1 MRLPWTGKS
10 SWRPAL
16 ASTWQVHSCEPA
28 RSVRE
33 IWQSYTL
40 GRLLSEGAERIIM
53 GFSEHIDIILNWT
66 EIYLRR
72 PSAAS
77 LICCSRSTRYCSF
90 CRRLALSDTW
100 APGTVMHLF
109 LNTLLSSR
117 TVQSATALH
126 NKSANESVS
135 KQQES
140 HWMQGWMVGQI
151 NMDGWMAGWTVDG
164 LARVKE
170 YIRYK
175 SHATLLSCIDWF
187 TMIEEVSLQISSQIY
202 LFIFLE

>member
-1 MRLPWTGKS
+1 MKITTILSIAFSYQLQKKIREKKEAWAWPKHVTSSSRSLSAEARMTLSERHVMRLPWTGKS

-28 RSVRE
+28 RSVRG

-53 GFSEHIDIILNWT
+53 GFSEHIDTILNWT
-66 EIYLRR
+66 ELYLRR

-90 CRRLALSDTW
+90 CRRLALSDAW

-117 TVQSATALH
+117 TVQPAIALH

-135 KQQES
+135 KQ
-140 HWMQGWMVGQI
+140 
-151 NMDGWMAGWTVDG
+151 
-164 LARVKE
+164 
-170 YIRYK
+170 
-175 SHATLLSCIDWF
+175 
-187 TMIEEVSLQISSQIY
+187 
-202 LFIFLE
+202 